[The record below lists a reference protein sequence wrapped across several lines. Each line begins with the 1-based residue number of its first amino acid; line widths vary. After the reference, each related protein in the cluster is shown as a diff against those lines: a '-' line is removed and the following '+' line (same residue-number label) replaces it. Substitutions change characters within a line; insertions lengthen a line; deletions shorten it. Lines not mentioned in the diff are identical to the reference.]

1 MSRLFQ
7 FEFSI
12 EQFSNFHLT
21 LISSARGTAKYIL
34 LGEHDLSNDNHDRPL
49 QVEIAEKIPHPQ
61 FKRSAKYYDI
71 ALLKMALRITLSPY
85 IRPACLPER
94 LQYQNEHAV
103 ASGWGRTD
111 YHSSTSQVLMK
122 VTLELFTERECNATY
137 ADAARTNQLRF
148 GIIPAQQFCAGSHTE
163 KKDTCQV
170 IMIAYAAM
178 WLNWFRFW
186 RFCREIRAVHFKLRI
201 RTSAACTLSWV

>member
-1 MSRLFQ
+1 MIRFVFSRQNSHFHWT
-7 FEFSI
+7 FIFSFAQI
-12 EQFSNFHLT
+12 T
-21 LISSARGTAKYIL
+21 RGTAKHIL
-34 LGEHDLSNDNHDRPL
+34 LGEHDLSNDKHDRPL
-49 QVEIAEKIPHPQ
+49 QVEIAEKMPHPQ

-71 ALLKMALRITLSPY
+71 ALLKMALRITFSPY
-85 IRPACLPER
+85 IRPACLPEQT
-94 LQYQNEHAV
+94 QYPNEHAV

-111 YHSSTSQVLMK
+111 FRGSTSQVLMK

-170 IMIAYAAM
+170 EMM
-178 WLNWFRFW
+178 G
-186 RFCREIRAVHFKLRI
+186 
-201 RTSAACTLSWV
+201 SM